1 MKSFLPFL
9 TFNGNAME
17 ALTFYKD
24 TFHDMEIEF
33 LQEYGKETPELE
45 GKIMQAVVSIDR
57 QRLMISDSRTPAE
70 FSFTPSMSF
79 YIECGDMNEAEMYYR
94 KLKKDGAILMPLDEY
109 GPGRYFAFVQDRF
122 GLSWQ
127 LNFIK

>member
-24 TFHDMEIEF
+24 IFYDMEVEF
-33 LQEYGKETPELE
+33 LQEYGGDAPALE
-45 GKIMQAVVSIDR
+45 GKIMQALISIEGR
-57 QRLMISDSRTPAE
+57 KIMISDSRTPEE
-70 FSFTPSMSF
+70 FSFTPSMAF
-79 YIECGDMNEAEMYYR
+79 YIECSDMNEAELYYR
-94 KLKKDGAILMPLDEY
+94 KLKKGGAILVPLDEY
-109 GPGRYFAFVQDRF
+109 GTGRYFAFVQDRF